1 MPTFHHIMK
10 TIKLISASV
19 LFGGVALSQA
29 ATVSWGPVGSGI
41 QVGDLITDGSPY
53 AAVNGGSDTPGGGV
67 TIGDNVF
74 TVGPINSAVAG
85 AVSNTGN
92 GGFYSPSSGDANLDI
107 IMDSHTYISTANPSG
122 VGQIDIPVTPGN
134 SYLVQFIGVG
144 DDRGCCLTRTQFVD
158 DGSGSIS
165 GALTRGNGDWV
176 VGSFT
181 ADGANQSFFVSGE
194 TDPGLS
200 GLIVRDLG
208 AVPEPGT
215 ALLSFAG
222 LLGLALR
229 RRR

>member
-1 MPTFHHIMK
+1 MK

-19 LFGGVALSQA
+19 LFGGIALSQA
-29 ATVSWGPVGSGI
+29 ATVSWGAVGTGI
-41 QVGDLITDGSPY
+41 QGGDLITDGNPY
-53 AAVNGGSDTPGGGV
+53 AAVNGGADNGGGGAV

-85 AVSNTGN
+85 TVSNTNN
-92 GGFYSPSSGDANLDI
+92 GGFYSPSSGNTSLDI
-107 IMDSHTYISTANPSG
+107 IMDSHTYITAANPNG

-144 DDRGCCLTRTQFVD
+144 DDRGCCATREQFVD
-158 DGSGSIS
+158 DGNGNMS
-165 GALTRGNGDWV
+165 GALTRGGGDWV

-181 ADGANQSFFVSGE
+181 ADGPLQSFFVTGE

-215 ALLSFAG
+215 ALLSLAG
-222 LLGLALR
+222 LVGLSLR

>member
-1 MPTFHHIMK
+1 MK
-10 TIKLISASV
+10 KTKLISAGV
-19 LFGGVALSQA
+19 FIGGVALSQA

-53 AAVNGGSDTPGGGV
+53 AAVNGGADTAGGAV

-74 TVGPINSAVAG
+74 TVGPINTAVTG
-85 AVSNTGN
+85 SVSNTNN

-107 IMDSHTYISTANPSG
+107 IMDSHTYISAANPNG

-144 DDRGCCLTRTQFVD
+144 DDRGCCLGRTQFVE
-158 DGSGSIS
+158 DGNGNIS
-165 GALTRGNGDWV
+165 GALTRGDGDWV
-176 VGSFT
+176 VGTFT
-181 ADGANQSFFVSGE
+181 ADDVNQSFFVSGAN
-194 TDPGLS
+194 DPGLS